1 VLKCITPKA
10 KQPRPLAHTPRP
22 RAREEAAQFVFQPA
36 ANEVFKKAINISQKG
51 RAGLGAAHLKV
62 PSTLL
67 GVCQKFHVLVVF
79 SPLTLHSIHSLS
91 AGAVRPRVFYLL
103 SASWCRLLLCANFFH
118 SYTNFIMLMC
128 AWAILYLSPACVCVC
143 EHD

>member
-1 VLKCITPKA
+1 MCVCA
-10 KQPRPLAHTPRP
+10 KVHYTSKQSSLLHST
-22 RAREEAAQFVFQPA
+22 RAREEAAQFVFQSE

-67 GVCQKFHVLVVF
+67 GVCQKFHVVVF
-79 SPLTLHSIHSLS
+79 SPFHTLS
-91 AGAVRPRVFYLL
+91 AAVRPGRESVFYIFYPPAGAETSSLRQRQL
-103 SASWCRLLLCANFFH
+103 PLVHKFHNADVCDLRGHIPGVCAR
-118 SYTNFIMLMC
+118 
-128 AWAILYLSPACVCVC
+128 

>member
-1 VLKCITPKA
+1 VFVLKCITPKA

-79 SPLTLHSIHSLS
+79 SPLTLHSAYTLSLYLLALS
-91 AGAVRPRVFYLL
+91 GRASSIFYPPAGAD
-103 SASWCRLLLCANFFH
+103 FFFAPT
-118 SYTNFIMLMC
+118 SSTRTQI
-128 AWAILYLSPACVCVC
+128 S
-143 EHD
+143 